1 MATFKTQA
9 PYPQDIADFD
19 DLPGAIRKYV
29 LHGYP
34 ADDLL
39 GDPSAI
45 IVTQGSCFASN
56 VASSLARLGARVAH
70 LNVNEY
76 INTTL
81 ANAMFFE
88 HIFRRSELDPMVNRV
103 FEGLISANS
112 VAEFHELVTNC
123 KAFILTIG
131 VAPIW
136 FERASGKPVLTPE
149 KGRMQD
155 FDMRTTSP
163 AWNAD
168 NIRRIIASIRQVNAD
183 ARIFLT
189 LSPAP
194 LNWSFEFPSTMV
206 GDCLSKS
213 VLRVAIHEVLSEN
226 PPGVRYWPSFE
237 VVRWMGSHLGPVFGA
252 EDRHPRHV
260 SNFLVDEIVKAFIE
274 LHGGKPGTGEGG
286 AAPFTNTGPFML
298 ARNF

>member
-1 MATFKTQA
+1 MATFQTQS
-9 PYPQDIADFD
+9 PYPQDIAAFD

-45 IVTQGSCFASN
+45 VVTQGSCFASN
-56 VASSLARLGARVAH
+56 VASSLARMGARVAH

-88 HIFRRSELDPMVNRV
+88 HIFKRSDVDPMVTRV
-103 FEGLISANS
+103 FDQLVTANS
-112 VAEFHELVTNC
+112 VEEFRELVATC
-123 KAFILTIG
+123 RAFVLTIG

-136 FERASGKPVLTPE
+136 FVRGTEQAVLQPD
-149 KGRMQD
+149 KARIQD
-155 FDMRTTSP
+155 FEMRTTSP
-163 AWNAD
+163 SWNAE
-168 NIRRIIASIRQVNAD
+168 NIRRVIAAIRTVNAK

-206 GDCLSKS
+206 ADCLSKS
-213 VLRVAIHEVLSEN
+213 VLRVAIHEVLAAN
-226 PPGVRYWPSFE
+226 PAEVRYWPSFE

-260 SNFLVDEIVKAFIE
+260 SNFVVDEIVKAFIE
-274 LHGGKPGTGEGG
+274 LHGGRAGAGG
-286 AAPFTNTGPFML
+286 GRTEPFHNTEPFKL

>member
-1 MATFKTQA
+1 MADFKTQA
-9 PYPQDIADFD
+9 PYPQDIAEFD
-19 DLPGAIRKYV
+19 DLPGALRKYI

-39 GDPSAI
+39 SDPAAI

-70 LNVNEY
+70 LNVNEV

-81 ANAMFFE
+81 ANAAFFE
-88 HIFRRSELDPMVNRV
+88 HIFRRSECDPMISRL
-103 FEGLISANS
+103 FESMVTPQT
-112 VAEFHELVTNC
+112 VAEFRDLVARC
-123 KAFILTIG
+123 RAFVLTIG
-131 VAPIW
+131 VAPLW
-136 FERASGKPVLTPE
+136 FQKGSDKPLLQPD
-149 KGRMQD
+149 KARMGD
-155 FDMRTTSP
+155 FEMRTTTP

-168 NIRRIIASIRQVNAD
+168 NIRRILGAIRTVNPG

-206 GDCLSKS
+206 ADCLSKS
-213 VLRVAIHEVLSEN
+213 VLRVAIHEVLRDN
-226 PPGVRYWPSFE
+226 PPEVRYWPSFE

-274 LHGGKPGTGEGG
+274 LHGGRAG
-286 AAPFTNTGPFML
+286 AGDGRTEPFDNTGPFKL